1 MEDSEKVLN
10 SAIDMIN
17 HFEDVERNIIA
28 VSKESSLKI
37 AKLIEDGKVE
47 ASDEVV
53 SALQYQDIVSQRL
66 SATIE
71 AMEETKRYLQNY
83 VSDSMCADELLE
95 KLSFTLQNAIKKQ
108 IAFEGSQ
115 DIDDSTEDDIFF

>member
-1 MEDSEKVLN
+1 
-10 SAIDMIN
+10 MIN

>member
-1 MEDSEKVLN
+1 MQDSEKVLN

-17 HFEDVERNIIA
+17 HFEDVEKNIIE
-28 VSKESSLKI
+28 VSKESSLKL
-37 AKLIEDGKVE
+37 AKLIEDGKIE
-47 ASDEVV
+47 ASQDVV

-71 AMEETKRYLQNY
+71 AMEETKMYLQDY
-83 VSDSMCADELLE
+83 VSEGMCADELLE

-108 IAFEGSQ
+108 IAFEGSR